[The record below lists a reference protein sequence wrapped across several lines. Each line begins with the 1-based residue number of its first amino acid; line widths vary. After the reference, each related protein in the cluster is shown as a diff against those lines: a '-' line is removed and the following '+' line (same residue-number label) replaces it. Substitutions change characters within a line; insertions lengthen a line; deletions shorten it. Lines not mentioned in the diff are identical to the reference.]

1 MKKKKILN
9 YWNLRAKKNTLKCT
23 NDKFLEISEIKHIVS
38 IVKKKSRVLDVGCGD
53 GVLLRTLKKKIKYRW
68 CGYRFQ

>member
-9 YWNLRAKKNTLKCT
+9 YWNLRAKKKTLKCT

-38 IVKKKSRVLDVGCGD
+38 IVKKNQE
-53 GVLLRTLKKKIKYRW
+53 Y
-68 CGYRFQ
+68 